1 MKVKMVC
8 DRDNESRIVDLPM
21 DEDEL
26 LKIQGKVLD
35 RDTLGFIGSENI
47 YYYDEA
53 GNEIDN
59 IFLLNRNLMS

>member
-1 MKVKMVC
+1 MVC
-8 DRDNESRIVDLPM
+8 DRDNESRVVDLPM

-26 LKIQGKVLD
+26 LRIQGRVLD

-47 YYYDEA
+47 YYYDEE

-59 IFLLNRNLMS
+59 IFLLNRRLQK